1 VPRYIRNEAVN
12 QLENELGRIEK
23 SQPLR
28 ERLRNLQDRLLAR
41 PATGLEADKDF
52 YDDLSTPP
60 DVR

>member
-1 VPRYIRNEAVN
+1 MPRYIRNEAVN